1 MTLLDLGVVLLIVI
15 YVALGWWTGTVR
27 RVIGLVA
34 VYIGLLVA
42 FNMGPQGGGILEQSQ
57 PGLSFADARFISWS
71 FFLVLM
77 LLVFEGAATAVHAQ
91 LQVAVL
97 ALNKGIGVLIGLV
110 TAVVLVTAIVYM
122 LAGFGKPVGK
132 QPDRLQITVRDAV
145 VNSALGLPL
154 AKAAGD
160 FILPLLSAAL
170 PRDPQA
176 YFALEGTGTQP

>member
-1 MTLLDLGVVLLIVI
+1 LTLLDLAALLLVLI

-42 FNMGPQGGGILEQSQ
+42 FNMGGQGGGIVEQWQ
-57 PGLSFADARFISWS
+57 PGMSVADARFLSWT
-71 FFLVLM
+71 FFLALM
-77 LLVFEGAATAVHAQ
+77 LLVFEGAATAVHTQ

-97 ALNKGIGVLIGLV
+97 AFNRGAGVLIGLV
-110 TAVVLVTAIVYM
+110 TSVVLITALVYM
-122 LAGFGKPVGK
+122 LAGFGKPVAK
-132 QPDRLQITVRDAV
+132 QPDRLQINVRDAV
-145 VNSALGLPL
+145 ANSSLALPL

-160 FILPLLSAAL
+160 FILPFLNAAL

-176 YFALEGTGTQP
+176 YFTIESGR